1 MEDQLTALLGYLRTD
16 AEMKDRFIRSREDK
30 DPVASFCTLAAEC
43 GFNMTP
49 GELFAVGE
57 EYTSNLLKSVNG
69 GATYPFE
76 GWDDWYEDFFASL
89 IWCY

>member
-1 MEDQLTALLGYLRTD
+1 MGYELEQLKQYLKTD
-16 AEMKDRFIRSREDK
+16 PEMKARFIASRDDA
-30 DPVASFCTLAAEC
+30 DPVASFCALAKEC
-43 GFNMTP
+43 GFDLSP
-49 GELFAVGE
+49 GELFAIGE

-89 IWCY
+89 IWCH